1 MTERLKTLNAIRNDI
16 CRKLRELEAKKEAY
30 NDILKSVI
38 YQIGFAEMQD
48 HSKDAYIEEDTEDEK
63 GN

>member
-30 NDILKSVI
+30 NDILKLVI

-48 HSKDAYIEEDTEDEK
+48 NSKDAYIEEDTEDEK